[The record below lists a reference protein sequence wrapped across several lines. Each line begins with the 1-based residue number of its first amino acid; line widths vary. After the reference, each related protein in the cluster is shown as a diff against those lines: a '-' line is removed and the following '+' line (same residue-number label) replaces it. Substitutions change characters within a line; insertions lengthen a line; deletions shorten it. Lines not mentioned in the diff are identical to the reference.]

1 MIILEKLARL
11 FQNDDKIIMST
22 FELLMTLSH
31 CLGDSCSSEY
41 LFGFANVMPMR
52 MDGTSIVGVTS

>member
-11 FQNDDKIIMST
+11 FQNDNKLIMST

-31 CLGDSCSSEY
+31 CLGLLSEY
-41 LFGFANVMPMR
+41 LFGFANSMPMR
-52 MDGTSIVGVTS
+52 MDGTSIVGVTL